1 MKNILAFGDSLTWGS
16 NPHTTGRHAPADR
29 WPTAMAEGLDD
40 VHVITEGLRGRTTAF
55 ARPSASAEMS
65 GVVAL
70 PMLLHSHAPLDLI
83 IIMLGTNDIYEG
95 FASNQIRD
103 GLARLVEII
112 RHHPW
117 RLPEACNPRIMLVSP
132 PPVTQGDCP
141 DVTEEKVI
149 QSETLAEIIKAL
161 ALDNDCAF
169 FDAAGVCRASPV
181 DGFHLE
187 AGDSRALGIAL
198 RVEVQALRADI
209 E

>member
-16 NPHTTGRHAPADR
+16 NPHTDGRHPPAER
-29 WPTAMAEGLDD
+29 WPDAMAEGLDN
-40 VHVITEGLRGRTTAF
+40 VQVITEGLRGRTTAY

-95 FASNQIRD
+95 VASHKIRD
-103 GLARLVEII
+103 GLARLIEII

-117 RLPEACNPRIMLVSP
+117 RLPGPCQPKIMLVSP
-132 PPVTQGDCP
+132 PPVTAGDNS
-141 DVTEEKVI
+141 DITDEKVF
-149 QSETLAEIIKAL
+149 QAETLGEVIKAL

-169 FDAAGVCRASPV
+169 FDAAGLCRASPV

-187 AGDSRALGIAL
+187 GQDSRALGIAL
-198 RVEVQALRADI
+198 RDEARVLFEGQ
-209 E
+209 